1 MSIEITIDG
10 RKVKGNPDQTI
21 LDVAKA
27 NGIHIPTLCNHPHL
41 KATGVCR
48 ICVVDLGRP
57 DRLEAACTTPISPN
71 MVVNT
76 SNERVIKAR
85 KTTLALILSNL
96 GVEVE
101 TLNKNGGNTLLELAE
116 ELGVDIRNLRYKPS
130 SPETPEPVDNRNP
143 VIIRDR
149 DRCIL
154 CGRCVSACNE
164 LRHYGVLNYEGRG
177 YHTNIVS
184 GLVEPLL
191 ESGCA
196 SCGECVEVCPTGAFR
211 TLAKELVQSEVDTMM
226 ETGAALPASGSTQSA
241 RSRLNLPP
249 IDTSGAADLVKIVH
263 RTKLKCKTIQE
274 ADKQ

>member
-1 MSIEITIDG
+1 MSIELTIDG

-21 LDVAKA
+21 LDLAKE

-41 KATGVCR
+41 KATGACR

-71 MVVNT
+71 MVVHT
-76 SNERVIKAR
+76 GNERVMRAR
-85 KTTLALILSNL
+85 KTTLELILSNL
-96 GVEVE
+96 GVDVE
-101 TLNKNGGNTLLELAE
+101 ILNKNGGNTLLELAK
-116 ELGVDIRNLRYKPS
+116 ELGVETRNLRYKPS
-130 SPETPEPVDNRNP
+130 SADAPEPVDNRNP

-149 DRCIL
+149 NRCII

-164 LRHYGVLNYEGRG
+164 LRHYGVLNFEGRG

-211 TLAKELVQSEVDTMM
+211 TLAKELVQGEVDILI
-226 ETGAALPASGSTQSA
+226 ETGSALPMSGATQSA
-241 RSRLNLPP
+241 RSKLGLPP
-249 IDTSGAADLVKIVH
+249 VDSSGADDLHKIA
-263 RTKLKCKTIQE
+263 RKAKLQCKTTQE

>member
-1 MSIEITIDG
+1 MSIELTIDG

-27 NGIHIPTLCNHPHL
+27 NGIHIPTLCSHPHL
-41 KATGVCR
+41 KATGACR

-76 SNERVIKAR
+76 ANERVTKAR
-85 KTTLALILSNL
+85 KTTIELIFSNL
-96 GVEVE
+96 GVELE
-101 TLNKNGGNTLLELAE
+101 TLNKNGGNTLLELVK
-116 ELGVDIRNLRYKPS
+116 ELGVDTHSLRYKPS
-130 SPETPEPVDNRNP
+130 SADDPEPVDNRNP

-164 LRHYGVLNYEGRG
+164 LRHYDVLNYEGRG

-211 TLAKELVQSEVDTMM
+211 TLAKELIQGEVDTII
-226 ETGAALPASGSTQSA
+226 ETGTALPMSGATQSA
-241 RSRLNLPP
+241 RSKLGLPP
-249 IDTSGAADLVKIVH
+249 IDNSGAADLHKIA
-263 RTKLKCKTIQE
+263 RKTKLQCKNTQE

>member
-1 MSIEITIDG
+1 MSIELTIDG

-21 LDVAKA
+21 LDVAKE
-27 NGIHIPTLCNHPHL
+27 NSIHIPTLCNHPHL
-41 KATGVCR
+41 KATGACR

-76 SNERVIKAR
+76 ANERVARAR
-85 KTTLALILSNL
+85 KITLELILSNI

-101 TLNKNGGNTLLELAE
+101 MLNKNGNNTFLDLAK
-116 ELGVDIRNLRYKPS
+116 ELGVETHLLRYKPLS
-130 SPETPEPVDNRNP
+130 TDAPEPVDSCNP
-143 VIIRDR
+143 VIIRDSN
-149 DRCIL
+149 RCIL

-191 ESGCA
+191 DSGCA

-211 TLAKELVQSEVDTMM
+211 TLAKELVQAEVDTLI
-226 ETGAALPASGSTQSA
+226 ETGSALPMSGATQSA
-241 RSRLNLPP
+241 RSKLGLLP
-249 IDTSGAADLVKIVH
+249 IDNSGAADLQKIAR
-263 RTKLKCKTIQE
+263 RTKLRCKTTQE

>member
-1 MSIEITIDG
+1 MSIELTIDG
-10 RKVKGNPDQTI
+10 RKVRGNPNQTI
-21 LDVAKA
+21 LEVAKE
-27 NGIHIPTLCNHPHL
+27 NGVHIPTLCNHPHL
-41 KATGVCR
+41 KATGACR

-76 SNERVIKAR
+76 ANERVTRAR
-85 KTTLALILSNL
+85 KTTLELILSNL
-96 GVEVE
+96 NVDAE
-101 TLNKNGGNTLLELAE
+101 TLDKKGVNTLIDLAR
-116 ELGVDIRNLRYKPS
+116 ELGVDTHKLRFKPGKI
-130 SPETPEPVDNRNP
+130 ETPQLPDQGNP

-164 LRHYGVLNYEGRG
+164 LRHYGVLNFEGRG

-184 GLVEPLL
+184 GFVEPLL

-211 TLAKELVQSEVDTMM
+211 TLARELVQGEIDTVV
-226 ETGAALPASGSTQSA
+226 ETGVAFPTSGATQSA
-241 RSRLNLPP
+241 RSRLGLPP
-249 IDTSGAADLVKIVH
+249 LDNSGAGDLPKIT
-263 RTKLKCKTIQE
+263 RKTNLQCKQTPTG
-274 ADKQ
+274 DKQ

>member
-10 RKVKGNPDQTI
+10 RKVRGNPDQTI

-27 NGIHIPTLCNHPHL
+27 NGVHIPTLCNHPHL
-41 KATGVCR
+41 KATGACR

-76 SNERVIKAR
+76 TNERVTRAR
-85 KTTLALILSNL
+85 KITLELILSNL
-96 GVEVE
+96 NVEAE
-101 TLNKNGGNTLLELAE
+101 TLDKNGVNTLLDLAE
-116 ELGVDIRNLRYKPS
+116 ELGVDTHSLRFKPS
-130 SPETPEPVDNRNP
+130 KMDAPEPVDNRNP

-164 LRHYGVLNYEGRG
+164 LRNYGVLNFEGRG

-184 GLVEPLL
+184 GIVEPLL
-191 ESGCA
+191 DSGCA

-211 TLAKELVQSEVDTMM
+211 TLAKELVQGEINAVTL
-226 ETGAALPASGSTQSA
+226 TGAAFPASGATQSA
-241 RSRLNLPP
+241 RNRLGLPP
-249 IDTSGAADLVKIVH
+249 LDTSGLEDLH
-263 RTKLKCKTIQE
+263 KLARKASLRRKLISTG
-274 ADKQ
+274 DKQ